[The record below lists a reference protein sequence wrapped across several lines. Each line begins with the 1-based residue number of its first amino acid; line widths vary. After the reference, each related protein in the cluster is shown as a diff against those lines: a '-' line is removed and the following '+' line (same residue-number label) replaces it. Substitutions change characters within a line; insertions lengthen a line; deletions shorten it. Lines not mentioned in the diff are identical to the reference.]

1 MNEKN
6 LVATFV
12 TSLLEFT
19 YYWQLLQWPRIPVFH
34 NFVLE
39 HSVLLGIHVFHLCA
53 LDQSVLEQSVLK
65 QSVLLTTSALS
76 GTVSVS
82 VVSVTPKST

>member
-1 MNEKN
+1 M
-6 LVATFV
+6 
-12 TSLLEFT
+12 
-19 YYWQLLQWPRIPVFH
+19 FH